1 MSPSKFRSP
10 PHSSRISHQTGR
22 SAVTVS
28 RLPNSARNAYS
39 DNILNKKRNERD
51 CARPDFW
58 SQRYASGKTPWQLD
72 HVLAQVT
79 SLIRSLETG
88 RNILV
93 PGCGQDFR
101 TIDAFRCA
109 GHRVTAIDFS
119 PIAVESTRKALP
131 ELSDHIV
138 LGDFFKHDFKTA
150 PFDLIYERTF
160 LCSLLPSL
168 RENYAARVAELLRA
182 NGTLAGFFFYGEEPE
197 PPPYPLTE
205 QKAAEIFGARF
216 ELEKTERVTDSLS
229 IFVGREKWQEWRLR
243 S

>member
-1 MSPSKFRSP
+1 
-10 PHSSRISHQTGR
+10 
-22 SAVTVS
+22 
-28 RLPNSARNAYS
+28 LPNSAGNAYP
-39 DNILNKKRNERD
+39 DNLLNDKKNERD

-58 SQRYASGKTPWQLD
+58 SQRYASGKTPWQLR
-72 HVLAQVT
+72 HVPAQLT

-101 TIDAFRCA
+101 AIDAFRCA

-119 PIAVESTRKALP
+119 PIAVESTRKAFP
-131 ELSDHIV
+131 EMSDHIV
-138 LGDFFKHDFKTA
+138 LGDFFTHDFKSA

-160 LCSLLPSL
+160 LCSLSPSL
-168 RENYAARVAELLRA
+168 WENYAARVVQLLRPT
-182 NGTLAGFFFYGEEPE
+182 GTLAGFFFYGEESE

-205 QKAAEIFGARF
+205 QKAAEIFGAPF
-216 ELEKTERVTDSLS
+216 ELEKNEPVTDSLS
-229 IFVGREKWQEWRLR
+229 IFVGQEKWQEWRLR